1 MSSFIGNVFDSIFME
16 GYMPTRNMLNINYII
31 SKGNSSSYEKTQVL
45 NNQILNMVPSKIN
58 FVIENN
64 IAISTPNYVNNTL
77 TIAELLR
84 VRGLN
89 SVSLNKEEHSIIA
102 KVNLYTSSSM
112 F

>member
-1 MSSFIGNVFDSIFME
+1 
-16 GYMPTRNMLNINYII
+16 
-31 SKGNSSSYEKTQVL
+31 
-45 NNQILNMVPSKIN
+45 MVPSKIN

-89 SVSLNKEEHSIIA
+89 KGHCVSLNKEQHSIIA
-102 KVNLYTSSSM
+102 KVNLYTSSTM
-112 F
+112 Y